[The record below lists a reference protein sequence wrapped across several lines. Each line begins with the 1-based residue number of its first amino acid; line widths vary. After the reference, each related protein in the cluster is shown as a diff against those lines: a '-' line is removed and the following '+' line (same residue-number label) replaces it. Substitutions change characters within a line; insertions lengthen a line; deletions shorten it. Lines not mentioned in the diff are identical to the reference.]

1 MGLRSHRMLGFS
13 PIVIWMRRWV
23 YSIVY
28 PSYFTI
34 RGPGATSSTTSRPC
48 CANRYTADWL
58 VMKMSTMPIVYLLI
72 RLCEGSPG
80 KRSTGR
86 MPPAPTRWVDLRPR
100 CCPSRTT
107 SKPFRKSMADG
118 LRERWRKPL
127 IDASFWI
134 WTVQQVLSMASK
146 KPLGTTPFRMHLLPS
161 PVLLQPVRRLR
172 RFHASA
178 RQRAQCGPLEGDAGT
193 NRGSVREEESPQI
206 LPW

>member
-1 MGLRSHRMLGFS
+1 MVLRSHRMPDFS

-28 PSYFTI
+28 PSCFTI
-34 RGPGATSSTTSRPC
+34 RVPGATSSTTSRPC

-86 MPPAPTRWVDLRPR
+86 MPPAPTRWVDSRPR

-146 KPLGTTPFRMHLLPS
+146 KPCVQRTFRIHLLPS
-161 PVLLQPVRRLR
+161 PVLFQPVRRLR
-172 RFHASA
+172 RLNASA
-178 RQRAQCGPLEGDAGT
+178 RQCSQRGSLEGATGT
-193 NRGSVREEESPQI
+193 NRGSVREENSSQI